1 MGKIIKRLV
10 DVLFIG
16 LIILLAGYFIFRELG
31 VIEIYQV
38 ETGSMES
45 GIHVGDYVL
54 ICRKN
59 KYVVGDIVTYKKS
72 NYFITH
78 RIIKSIHGNK
88 VITKGDANNI
98 EDEEITMD
106 VIVGKVIYVGGLLNA
121 VIDYKYGIVSFML
134 GLYLLSCYVTK
145 KDDNEVK
152 DIVKKEKVEDKVIRK
167 KEKVEDKVIRKRLKK
182 RLRPSYR

>member
-1 MGKIIKRLV
+1 
-10 DVLFIG
+10 
-16 LIILLAGYFIFRELG
+16 
-31 VIEIYQV
+31 
-38 ETGSMES
+38 
-45 GIHVGDYVL
+45 
-54 ICRKN
+54 
-59 KYVVGDIVTYKKS
+59 
-72 NYFITH
+72 
-78 RIIKSIHGNK
+78 
-88 VITKGDANNI
+88 
-98 EDEEITMD
+98 MD